1 MFELNE
7 LAKVKK
13 LFAEKQ
19 PGDLKK
25 ISSATKINAKSLSV
39 YASKPAVLPSV
50 RWITIYRLALYYDLA
65 TGSIDQEE
73 FDKRIKEDSPNF

>member
-7 LAKVKK
+7 LAKARK

-19 PGDLKK
+19 FGDLKK

-50 RWITIYRLALYYDLA
+50 RWITIYRLALYYDLS
-65 TGSIDQEE
+65 TGNITQEE
-73 FDKRIKEDSPNF
+73 FDKIIKEDSPNF

>member
-7 LAKVKK
+7 LAKVRK

-25 ISSATKINAKSLSV
+25 IATATHINAKSLSV

-65 TGSIDQEE
+65 TACISQEE

>member
-7 LAKVKK
+7 LAKVRK

-65 TGSIDQEE
+65 TGSISKEE